1 MKKEDVEDLRT
12 MRKKGGQMNIN
23 QLKEELQSVKKI
35 DQKIAVQALV
45 VILAETL
52 AKVEALEERVEAI
65 VKGLEIED
73 GWG

>member
-1 MKKEDVEDLRT
+1 
-12 MRKKGGQMNIN
+12 MNIN